1 MNHLIYTASATTPYT
16 LFDINLLLAECR
28 LKNTFSGITG
38 ILLYCEGSIM
48 QILEGDEAVVQ
59 KLYAKIKTDKRH
71 KNILTIGEYKIEKRN
86 YIKWSM
92 AYKEIANKE
101 WLSIEARMLY
111 NVSDTVYP
119 VTTELNLE
127 LISIIDSFINL
138 SSVQ

>member
-101 WLSIEARMLY
+101 WLSIEARRLY

>member
-138 SSVQ
+138 SSIQ